1 MKKFLARLSLLGLFA
16 GLAASSY
23 AVPAAASAD
32 ATAAY
37 AGPTTNAATEVII
50 IIITDDY
57 YWVEEYYYGDA
68 TAPRAPS
75 ADALTDAAFDR

>member
-1 MKKFLARLSLLGLFA
+1 MKKFLARLSLLGLFV

-37 AGPTTNAATEVII
+37 NGPTNTATDVII
-50 IIITDDY
+50 IIIGEEY
-57 YWVEEYYYGDA
+57 YWVEYYGEA
-68 TAPRAPS
+68 TGPQAPS
-75 ADALTDAAFDR
+75 ASALTDAAFDR